1 LFFDTRFSECV
12 WVILNKAKEILL
24 QVFHESIY
32 ILELSIHNN
41 NNKLISLSV
50 CGTEFPEPT
59 LPPPEPLL
67 SQFAA
72 RPVFVVGEVD
82 DERLSSTYWLAPP
95 PVDEADQDMDQV
107 RWSY

>member
-1 LFFDTRFSECV
+1 MCACET
-12 WVILNKAKEILL
+12 
-24 QVFHESIY
+24 
-32 ILELSIHNN
+32 EL
-41 NNKLISLSV
+41 
-50 CGTEFPEPT
+50 PEPI

-107 RWSY
+107 RLIRYVSCKDILIQKNIMTEFGGL

>member
-1 LFFDTRFSECV
+1 MCASET
-12 WVILNKAKEILL
+12 
-24 QVFHESIY
+24 
-32 ILELSIHNN
+32 EL
-41 NNKLISLSV
+41 
-50 CGTEFPEPT
+50 PEPI

-107 RWSY
+107 RLIRYVSYKDTKNIIMTEFLGL

>member
-1 LFFDTRFSECV
+1 MYACET
-12 WVILNKAKEILL
+12 
-24 QVFHESIY
+24 
-32 ILELSIHNN
+32 EL
-41 NNKLISLSV
+41 
-50 CGTEFPEPT
+50 PEPI

-95 PVDEADQDMDQV
+95 PVDEADQDMEQV
-107 RWSY
+107 RLIKYVSYRGTFIQQNITVAEFLALYEILFV

>member
-1 LFFDTRFSECV
+1 M
-12 WVILNKAKEILL
+12 
-24 QVFHESIY
+24 
-32 ILELSIHNN
+32 
-41 NNKLISLSV
+41 
-50 CGTEFPEPT
+50 PEPI

-72 RPVFVVGEVD
+72 RPVFIVGEVD

-107 RWSY
+107 NLAEYMNCKGTLIIQQTFKVTEFVVLYFLVLIGIVLNLK

>member
-1 LFFDTRFSECV
+1 VCSCET
-12 WVILNKAKEILL
+12 
-24 QVFHESIY
+24 
-32 ILELSIHNN
+32 EL
-41 NNKLISLSV
+41 
-50 CGTEFPEPT
+50 PEPV

-107 RWSY
+107 RPVRYLSYKATAIQLNITVTEFLVLYNILFL

>member
-1 LFFDTRFSECV
+1 MCET
-12 WVILNKAKEILL
+12 
-24 QVFHESIY
+24 
-32 ILELSIHNN
+32 EL
-41 NNKLISLSV
+41 
-50 CGTEFPEPT
+50 PEPT
-59 LPPPEPLL
+59 LPPPEALL

-107 RWSY
+107 RLSQYVNCRDTTNTVVREFFNFIKHLPLRNGQHMKFYFHNLLNGIHKL

>member
-1 LFFDTRFSECV
+1 M
-12 WVILNKAKEILL
+12 
-24 QVFHESIY
+24 
-32 ILELSIHNN
+32 
-41 NNKLISLSV
+41 
-50 CGTEFPEPT
+50 PEPI

-107 RWSY
+107 NLADNVNTKVYLIQQILQ